1 MNCVK
6 IGHEVETMETY
17 QYILIAL
24 GAILIIVLSILL
36 RMRKNTEKK
45 EYELPII
52 FELLEKTNINK
63 VEYIRNK
70 IVIDFKDVTLFDT
83 EQLHT
88 KGAKGI
94 SVVGDKVK
102 FYFDGN
108 NDYIIVY
115 SQPENRPSNARSEC
129 GVTWQD
135 FGPDAS
141 QGFILRWMNVYLDHY
156 MEEYAP
162 TDDNIPWKTGGWSE
176 ENYDKSLVGKNEP
189 GVMGPYLQISHHLD
203 KDEFEQL
210 GCPVDA
216 SKIPEWKE

>member
-1 MNCVK
+1 
-6 IGHEVETMETY
+6 METY

-108 NDYIIVY
+108 NDLNENIFKQIKKYI
-115 SQPENRPSNARSEC
+115 E
-129 GVTWQD
+129 G
-135 FGPDAS
+135 
-141 QGFILRWMNVYLDHY
+141 
-156 MEEYAP
+156 
-162 TDDNIPWKTGGWSE
+162 
-176 ENYDKSLVGKNEP
+176 
-189 GVMGPYLQISHHLD
+189 
-203 KDEFEQL
+203 
-210 GCPVDA
+210 
-216 SKIPEWKE
+216 